1 MLSVRKWSKW
11 SRTAASTM
19 RAASGEVRR
28 SLVWL
33 WNWGSRMNTESMI
46 SLPVIMSSGVMSL
59 AFFWP
64 TRSPKARMPRVSAA
78 RRPCSW
84 VPPSGVGMVLQ
95 YQE

>member
-1 MLSVRKWSKW
+1 MVAHRVLDEPR
-11 SRTAASTM
+11 
-19 RAASGEVRR
+19 GLGLVRR

-33 WNWGSRMNTESMI
+33 WNCGSRMNTESII
-46 SLPVIMSSGVMSL
+46 SLPVMTSSAVMSL

-64 TRSPKARMPRVSAA
+64 TSSPNARMPLVSAA

-95 YQE
+95 Y